1 MDSTIVSQR
10 VMGKC
15 GLKLCGPDHNKD
27 AKSENIQGELW
38 FKILKSEYH
47 GKYGKLI
54 PENIYAY

>member
-1 MDSTIVSQR
+1 
-10 VMGKC
+10 MGKC
-15 GLKLCGPDHNKD
+15 GLKLCDPDHNKD